1 MFHSTLFTPNYINDY
16 FVELRKRMCS
26 EIDNIPVEDIIQA
39 NVDELASEFAQRF
52 QVSCPVLGN
61 DIDYDQPPFT
71 PGADSVT
78 VPIYVPFTGDKDMF
92 QCHGHSHPVMTQN
105 FQIQSNQ
112 LVIQLRLE
120 RKEIR
125 QLDKEVEAILA
136 RVNEGLQSIQSSL
149 KFLNPGLKSGAADRI
164 RQRQDDIASHKQML
178 GDLEKSGF
186 SLRRRND
193 VADRVIVPVKPK
205 VINIRPRPVHHK
217 PTKDPELSLSDYDEI
232 LNVIQSM
239 AKVYERSPSV
249 FREME
254 EEHLRTILL
263 VGLNGLFKGN
273 ATGETFNGEG
283 KNDILIRVNDN
294 NIFIAECL
302 FWDGTVHF
310 KKKITEQLLRYSTW
324 HDSKLAA
331 IVFNRKKNFTAVVQK
346 MQEVAAGLENLVAEM
361 PYAAPNS
368 CRHRFRRADDP
379 QKHYI
384 LTCMAF
390 EVPW

>member
-1 MFHSTLFTPNYINDY
+1 MFRSTLFTPNHIDDY

-26 EIDNIPVEDIIQA
+26 EIDNIPAEDIIQA
-39 NVDELASEFAQRF
+39 NVDELASELAQRF
-52 QVSCPVLGN
+52 QVTCPVLGN
-61 DIDYDQPPFT
+61 DIVYDPPPFT
-71 PGADSVT
+71 PGTDSVT
-78 VPIYVPFTGDKDMF
+78 VPLYVPFTGDEDMF
-92 QCHGHSHPVMTQN
+92 QCHGHSHPAMTQN
-105 FQIQSNQ
+105 FQIQNNQ

-120 RKEIR
+120 RKEIS
-125 QLDKEVEAILA
+125 QLAKKVKAILA
-136 RVNEGLQSIQSSL
+136 RVDEGLQSIQGSL
-149 KFLNPGLKSGAADRI
+149 KFLNPDLKSRAAARI
-164 RQRQDDIASHKQML
+164 RERQDDIASHKQML

-254 EEHLRTILL
+254 EEYLRTILL

-302 FWDGTVHF
+302 FWDGAVYF

-346 MQEVAAGLENLVAEM
+346 MQEVAADLENLVLEM

-390 EVPW
+390 EVPS